1 MGIYLY
7 YQQRTKRRRAKK
19 MAYMTKEQALREY
32 KEAREQV
39 LADYNENTWKAFCEA
54 KLNCMRLGVRI

>member
-1 MGIYLY
+1 
-7 YQQRTKRRRAKK
+7 

-32 KEAREQV
+32 KEAMANV
-39 LADYNENTWKAFCEA
+39 KADYNESTWKAFCEA